1 MSWRNFKNSSPV
13 HLVHKVHLVE
23 ENEEESRLSVQ
34 SGQSVQGRNQDI
46 PNPVEIL
53 DESEIEALRGWLG
66 ACSNPKYNLSRKD
79 STLKAWQLLIESII
93 SIKKR
98 KTGVA
103 L

>member
-1 MSWRNFKNSSPV
+1 MGKYLEIAKKVMEENNQLGSEISSPTN
-13 HLVHKVHLVE
+13 L
-23 ENEEESRLSVQ
+23 
-34 SGQSVQGRNQDI
+34 DI
-46 PNPVEIL
+46 PNPVEVL
-53 DESEIEALRGWLG
+53 NESEIEALRGWLG

-79 STLKAWQLLIESII
+79 STLKAWQLLIESIV